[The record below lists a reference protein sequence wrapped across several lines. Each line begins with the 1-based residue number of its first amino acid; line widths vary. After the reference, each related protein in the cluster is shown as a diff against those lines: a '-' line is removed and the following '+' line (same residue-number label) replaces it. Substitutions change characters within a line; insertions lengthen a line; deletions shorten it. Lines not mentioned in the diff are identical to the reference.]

1 MPSCVPLEH
10 FPAKWKPVRRRKCDY
25 QRRTGANSDST
36 GTEFALMGYG
46 SMDDQRT
53 DGGGQEDGEYDAEQP
68 QNKQQSIDAGNLC
81 FVDHRLDRQLE
92 K

>member
-1 MPSCVPLEH
+1 
-10 FPAKWKPVRRRKCDY
+10 
-25 QRRTGANSDST
+25 
-36 GTEFALMGYG
+36 MGYG
-46 SMDDQRT
+46 SMDDQRA
-53 DGGGQEDGEYDAEQP
+53 DSGGQEDGEDDTEQP